1 MKSCLCGALTKK
13 GVWEAMHQ
21 LAGVNDAFRVKMEE
35 KENIFQSGH
44 KFHKS
49 ILDTLGTQWWCS
61 LGED

>member
-35 KENIFQSGH
+35 TRR
-44 KFHKS
+44 S
-49 ILDTLGTQWWCS
+49 ILGSDCIDSYFVALS
-61 LGED
+61 AL